1 MCSQVPVPQG
11 FESLVL
17 FEGPLNSFPVGKFAL
32 LVRARPVLNMTSEL
46 FFRVAFSILWIIFFI
61 NVVWVRHSSRAYSI
75 NQAVERT
82 SCREGLPPLAAVVL
96 VSFAAFWFGGIVIY
110 AILQGWIAFL
120 SIPVADWFRLI
131 MVLAGLLSIVFA
143 VWVYRALGKNWIH
156 PLESELREKGEG
168 VLVTTGPYR
177 YVRNPIYLGAFSLIV
192 AQALVAANW
201 LVLLPALPIIMVIYM
216 QISGEEATLTERF
229 GDEYREYMK
238 RTPRIVPRLMQ
249 KHPRGRDDRQV
260 NVDVFRNPSKYLRRL
275 PIGEVVAD
283 ARIYRKGVE
292 RYKEKIAK
300 GESVP
305 PIIVVKHPTKEV
317 YAVLDGHHRYYA
329 YVELGWKE
337 IECALAGNVSAVI
350 LHMTEH
356 GVFQPPSGLT
366 EHIRVPAF
374 EFNAKV
380 KQFLSDFSKDPYKIQ
395 KSSG

>member
-1 MCSQVPVPQG
+1 M
-11 FESLVL
+11 
-17 FEGPLNSFPVGKFAL
+17 GKFAL
-32 LVRARPVLNMTSEL
+32 FVRTRPVLNMTSEL
-46 FFRVAFSILWIIFFI
+46 FFRVAFSILWVSFFT
-61 NVVWVRHSSRAYSI
+61 NVAWGRHSSRAYSI
-75 NQAVERT
+75 NQPVEWT
-82 SCREGLPPLAAVVL
+82 SRREGQPRLAHVVL
-96 VSFAAFWFGGIVIY
+96 VSFAAFWFGGIVLY
-110 AILQGWIAFL
+110 AIIPGWIAVL
-120 SIPVADWFRLI
+120 SIPLADWFRLI
-131 MVLAGLLSIVFA
+131 MVVAGLLSIAFA
-143 VWVYRALGKNWIH
+143 VWGYRE
-156 PLESELREKGEG
+156 LEKLREKGED

-192 AQALVAANW
+192 AQAFVAANW

-216 QISGEEATLTERF
+216 QISGEEATLTEKF

-260 NVDVFRNPSKYLRRL
+260 NVDVFRNPSRYLRRL

-283 ARIYRKGVE
+283 ARVYRKGVE
-292 RYKEKIAK
+292 RYKGKIAK

-305 PIIVVKHPTKEV
+305 PIIVVKHPTKEI

-337 IECALAGNVSAVI
+337 IDCALAGNVSAVI
-350 LHMTEH
+350 FHMTEH

-395 KSSG
+395 KLPDDHISAHS